1 MHVGA
6 SIETIDDFQEVLV
19 VAENAREK
27 ILVLEDD
34 VTFQPFWT
42 NILKRCC
49 PNAKIDWV
57 QTEEAAERLIK
68 HQQNSDSS
76 YTLVIADIFLSG
88 KKTGMDLW
96 SRYGQY
102 IDNFIFVSS
111 LSREKFDRL
120 VVGEAHSYPVYLQKP
135 LNTSVCADVVR
146 QLIGPK

>member
-1 MHVGA
+1 MHVGVN
-6 SIETIDDFQEVLV
+6 IDTIDAYQGVLAE
-19 VAENAREK
+19 AENAREK

-42 NILKRCC
+42 NILNRCC

-57 QTEEAAERLIK
+57 QTEEAAERLIR
-68 HQQNSDSS
+68 HQQNSGSS

-96 SRYGQY
+96 SRFGQS

-120 VVGEAHSYPVYLQKP
+120 VEGEGRSYPVYLQKP
-135 LNTSVCADVVR
+135 LKASVCTDVVR